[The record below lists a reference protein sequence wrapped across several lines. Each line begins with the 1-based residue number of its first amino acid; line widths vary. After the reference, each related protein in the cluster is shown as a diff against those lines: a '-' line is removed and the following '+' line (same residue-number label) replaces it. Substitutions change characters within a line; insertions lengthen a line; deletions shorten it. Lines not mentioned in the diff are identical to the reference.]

1 MVSIGEPELLRLQ
14 LYESTTQQQAPA
26 EPMILSS
33 PVKAA
38 AFDPQVSVTSTLSA
52 ARVLFNVERHRWVDQ
67 HGCPHEW
74 QAISHTGDHV
84 ERLHQVEDG
93 VTELREAMT
102 AVTEALRSG
111 LNGDQQ
117 VFDLLKTHDH
127 HFAGI
132 AVDLETTRGDTA
144 ALGNAVTAAQRNIG
158 DLWRDHRGLQEAHNT
173 ALSTVERSVNEL
185 LQVAAAARLRRLEE
199 SSTRAEA
206 GIKSCHAATEGVRA
220 SVDAAGLQLSSHIH
234 DVSSSLNDMGQ
245 RVGALARQEATIAK
259 AYERIAQETAEI
271 RRVTAPLEQVTTLQR
286 VVNGLKP
293 KVGTLEGHYQTL
305 KIRQTTV
312 IEQLDRTASLL
323 DERTITIKATT
334 SRLNYCEQTL
344 QRALN
349 RITIMEKGTGA
360 STESP
365 PPEPPNDPPPSNSCS
380 GSDGCCRWCASK
392 VSSLE
397 DANQA
402 LEHEVARLNT
412 QVVDLRDRVLHQSED
427 KASWKAEVL
436 SEMRESLE
444 AIRRQHLEEIRDCHR
459 RLILA
464 ESGSDRLQTEVMN
477 PLARRVHE
485 VDRQYASLKRQVQHN
500 AQELALVKG
509 RQQVPGPPAQLPD
522 VSTSLNFDVAAVEAR
537 VAEHDTSLRALETQL
552 PEVVNGM
559 ETLAHAMEVLEGKL
573 QEWEDECA
581 DDGED
586 GRDTT
591 TPCQSVN
598 PDPSLSHPTYP
609 VKAEPGAPPH
619 VSTGEGTRFSHCPYG
634 ETTPAPGVG
643 QFSGLGDILRPH
655 TNPSTPKPP
664 ANAPTLL
671 HEAGGATFDLPGL
684 VMKGTTHDG
693 EKHVS
698 FSNVQEFSRVT
709 PSQLWV
715 TCLRLG
721 GRVRPQSWA
730 HPT

>member
-14 LYESTTQQQAPA
+14 LYESKTRQQAPA

-38 AFDPQVSVTSTLSA
+38 AFDPQESVPPTLSA
-52 ARVLFNVERHRWVDQ
+52 ARVLVNVERHLWVDQ

-132 AVDLETTRGDTA
+132 AVDLETMRGDTA
-144 ALGNAVTAAQRNIG
+144 ALSNAVTAAQRDIG

-199 SSTRAEA
+199 SSTRVEA
-206 GIKSCHAATEGVRA
+206 GIKSCHAATEGGRA

-234 DVSSSLNDMGQ
+234 NVSSSLNDMGQ

-259 AYERIAQETAEI
+259 AYERITQETAEI
-271 RRVTAPLEQVTTLQR
+271 MRVTAPLEQVTTLQR
-286 VVNGLKP
+286 VVNGLEP

-344 QRALN
+344 QTALN
-349 RITIMEKGTGA
+349 RITILEKGTGA

-365 PPEPPNDPPPSNSCS
+365 PPEPPNDPPPSHSCS
-380 GSDGCCRWCASK
+380 GSDGCCPWCASK

-412 QVVDLRDRVLHQSED
+412 QVVDLRGRVLHQSED

-444 AIRRQHLEEIRDCHR
+444 AIRRQHLEEIRDCHH

-477 PLARRVHE
+477 PLARKVHE
-485 VDRQYASLKRQVQHN
+485 VDRQCASLKRQIQHN

-537 VAEHDTSLRALETQL
+537 VAEHDTSVRALETQP
-552 PEVVNGM
+552 PEVGNGM
-559 ETLAHAMEVLEGKL
+559 ETLANAMEHIRGKL

-586 GRDTT
+586 GRDTP
-591 TPCQSVN
+591 TPRQSVN

-609 VKAEPGAPPH
+609 VKAKPGAPPH

-655 TNPSTPKPP
+655 SNPSTPKPP
-664 ANAPTLL
+664 ANATTLL
-671 HEAGGATFDLPGL
+671 HEAGGATDLPGL
-684 VMKGTTHDG
+684 DMKGTTHDG

-698 FSNVQEFSRVT
+698 FSNVQEFFKSDPLSAMGNFPSFGGAGKSPVLGT
-709 PSQLWV
+709 PV
-715 TCLRLG
+715 
-721 GRVRPQSWA
+721 
-730 HPT
+730 